1 MGGTATG
8 IAPWTDRRRRTEAL
22 RERYPFAREVLTLYG
37 ALLDP
42 QEEAFAAARADPPE
56 PSRVSDYIA
65 DRVLPAVVDA
75 TLADGPATLA
85 EFVRGRAAAG
95 DSREIVR
102 AWLAG
107 EDQPPVD
114 RYLARA
120 AAAPVLEALGPAAG
134 AACPGPRDQRHC
146 PTCGGPPQV
155 SYFALSAED
164 LVTGRRYL
172 VCARCATIWSYPR
185 LTCAGC
191 GETAGSRL
199 SVFAEEGTAEAEVSG
214 HIVRGLD
221 AQRRRASEGD
231 LRFPHIRIEAC
242 ETCAQYL
249 LSIDM
254 ARDPT
259 AVPVVD
265 EMAAIPLDLYAADRG
280 LAKVVPNL
288 MGV

>member
-1 MGGTATG
+1 MGGIATG
-8 IAPWTDRRRRTEAL
+8 IAPWTDRRRRAEAL

-37 ALLDP
+37 ALLGP
-42 QEEAFAAARADPPE
+42 QEQAFAAARADPPE
-56 PSRVSDYIA
+56 PSRVACYIA
-65 DRVLPAVVDA
+65 DHVFPAVVDA

-85 EFVRGRAAAG
+85 EFVRGRAAG
-95 DSREIVR
+95 DSVEIVR
-102 AWLAG
+102 AWLVG

-120 AAAPVLEALGPAAG
+120 ATAPVLEALGHAAG
-134 AACPGPRDQRHC
+134 AACSGPRDQRHC

-164 LVTGRRYL
+164 LVTARRYL
-172 VCARCATIWSYPR
+172 VCARCATSWSYPR

-221 AQRRRASEGD
+221 TQRRQASEGD

-242 ETCAQYL
+242 ETCARYL